1 MTNVRDTS
9 VDYDDLVGY
18 KAKETIPTDLSSF
31 LGEQAEHKPYIKP
44 KPVDPEFPEDW
55 QNLYVNFTSE
65 GEFVEFMKAIGQPIG
80 PKTSVLVFSKQQD
93 DGILGFIGG

>member
-9 VDYDDLVGY
+9 VDYEDLVGY
-18 KAKETIPTDLSSF
+18 KAKETIPTDLASF

-44 KPVDPEFPEDW
+44 KPVDPEFPEEW

-65 GEFVEFMKAIGQPIG
+65 GEFLEFMKAIGQPIG
-80 PKTSVLVFSKQQD
+80 PKTSVLVFSKERD